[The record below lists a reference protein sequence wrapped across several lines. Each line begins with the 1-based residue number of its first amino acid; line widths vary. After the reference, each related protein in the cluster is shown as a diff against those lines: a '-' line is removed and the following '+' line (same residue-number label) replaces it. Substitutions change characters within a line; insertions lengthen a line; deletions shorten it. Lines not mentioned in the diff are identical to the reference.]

1 MKVIIIGAST
11 TGKTTILKHLKQTHN
26 LLIQEA
32 DDILTELNGG
42 TYPQDSR
49 IKMSTLAPIMVTQ
62 VLNQDQIIFFTNA
75 HYFSVTD
82 LISARNKGFKIIL
95 LSLTKKK
102 MLERN
107 KERVKY
113 KGYDDLSKYFDDMIL
128 YEEKIIKAGLFDN
141 VIDVN
146 QPIENIISQIIM
158 AFESNL

>member
-75 HYFSVTD
+75 RYFSVTD

-146 QPIENIISQIIM
+146 QPIENIISQIIV